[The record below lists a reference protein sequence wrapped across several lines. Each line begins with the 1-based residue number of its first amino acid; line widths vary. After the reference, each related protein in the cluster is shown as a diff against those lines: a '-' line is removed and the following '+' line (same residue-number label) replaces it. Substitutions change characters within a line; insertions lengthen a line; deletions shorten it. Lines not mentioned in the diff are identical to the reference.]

1 MGLPIFR
8 KVNTAKL
15 HESLLTDIDEW
26 LSGFARDNHEHH
38 LPREM
43 DLAHPIWTPE
53 LDELLV
59 AYRAAGLRWA
69 VVAKRLDKTQEATIS
84 RAAILTLRRNAL
96 REAPRAEAL
105 DRSLSDSAT
114 SSQLERA
121 LPRTQNGDAVA

>member
-1 MGLPIFR
+1 MD
-8 KVNTAKL
+8 
-15 HESLLTDIDEW
+15 SLVAATSITCQEEW
-26 LSGFARDNHEHH
+26 IWHI
-38 LPREM
+38 
-43 DLAHPIWTPE
+43 PIWTPE
-53 LDELLV
+53 LDELLL